1 MPDTDKLGFQKQ
13 FERFIQSARRITADV
28 GREIEQILKEG
39 RENPL
44 SRDQARTLLSKVV
57 AALQTGGHR
66 RGDTLLV
73 KKLEVDIKTFVENL
87 VDIGEPRPLE
97 PPDSIPSAAPVR
109 VDLIE
114 HKGIKPLPVNP
125 RPFFHGREIGLM
137 GGYVKVTDI
146 NLWAENER
154 LEIHLGQ
161 FYQQHGRLPDSEE
174 LLAIMLSKMPLPGLA
189 EEDQFLILDLA
200 RSIANNGVRKPP
212 IIDIKG
218 NLLDGNRRI
227 AACYYILSSN
237 EFSPEQKARAQ
248 YVYVWQLTEMA
259 TQEERDAVIVSLN
272 FESDCKVAWPVYIR
286 CRRVYQ
292 EWLAVVALELERP
305 NATRQAQLKRQI
317 SEKFALGPDTS
328 TVNRYIKMA
337 EGAIDFE
344 DYHINVRKIPE
355 FEVKHRANE
364 YIEWFDEL
372 AKGKGTKNEGVAYV
386 LEQNPAFKHLVYELM
401 FDNKFQNFRQ
411 IRELKRVFENQE
423 ASELLEKARK
433 EDNQELAEEHLKN
446 AMSIARTQVVEQR
459 ELGANTRIENF
470 VDFLEGL
477 PPKSF
482 RDRVTVK
489 NLQRLLD
496 ALKLVEPLVT
506 MMLKERTATELAGV
520 ATTIAPKLG
529 EV

>member
-1 MPDTDKLGFQKQ
+1 
-13 FERFIQSARRITADV
+13 
-28 GREIEQILKEG
+28 
-39 RENPL
+39 
-44 SRDQARTLLSKVV
+44 
-57 AALQTGGHR
+57 
-66 RGDTLLV
+66 
-73 KKLEVDIKTFVENL
+73 VDIKTFVEKL
-87 VDIGEPRPLE
+87 VDVGPPRPPE
-97 PPDSIPSAAPVR
+97 PPVVPPKR

-114 HKGIKPLPVNP
+114 HKGTKPTPVHP
-125 RPFFHGREIGLM
+125 RPFFHGREIALM
-137 GGYVKVTDI
+137 GGYVRVTDI

-161 FYQQHGRLPDSEE
+161 FQQQNGRLPDAEE
-174 LLAIMLSKMPLPGLA
+174 LLSIMLSQMPLPGLTD
-189 EEDQFLILDLA
+189 EDQFHIIELA

-212 IIDIKG
+212 IIDIHG

-227 AACYYILSSN
+227 AACYYILGSK
-237 EFSPEQKARAQ
+237 EFSAEQKARAQ

-292 EWLAVVALELERP
+292 EWLAGVALELERP
-305 NATRQAQLKRQI
+305 NAQRQAQLKRQI
-317 SEKFALGPDTS
+317 SEKFALGPDTG

-344 DYHINVRKIPE
+344 DYHINIRKVPE

-386 LEQNPAFKHLVYELM
+386 LEQDPAFKHLVYELM

-411 IRELKRVFENQE
+411 IRELKRIYDNQE

-433 EDNQELAEEHLKN
+433 EDNQEVAEEHLKN

-470 VDFLEGL
+470 VEFLEGL
-477 PPKSF
+477 PPRSF

-496 ALKLVEPLVT
+496 ALKLVEPMVT
-506 MMLKERTATELAGV
+506 MVMKEKAVAEAAAATAGGA
-520 ATTIAPKLG
+520 A
-529 EV
+529 